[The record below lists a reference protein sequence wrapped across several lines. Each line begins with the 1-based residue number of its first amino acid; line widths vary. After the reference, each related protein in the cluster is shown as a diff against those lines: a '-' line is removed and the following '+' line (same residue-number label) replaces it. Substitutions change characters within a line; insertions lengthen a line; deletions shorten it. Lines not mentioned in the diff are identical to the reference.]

1 MEKQIYL
8 DYNATTPVHVR
19 VLEEM
24 LPWFTGQFW
33 NAASS
38 HHLGSKARNA
48 VETGREQVA
57 ELIGCQKTEIIFTS
71 GSTESINLAIKGA
84 AKASLNRTGFITSV
98 AEHKAV
104 LDVAAWLE
112 EQGKKVTLLSV
123 DSHGEIDTNLFL
135 SNLSS
140 DTALV
145 SLMAANN
152 ETGVITQL
160 ETFIEETKKV
170 NSLFH
175 TDATQAVG
183 RLPFNVETLGVDLAS
198 LSGHKIYGP
207 KGVGALYIRRGTPI
221 EPMSHGGGH
230 ERGLRSGTLNVP
242 GIVGLGAAAQLCGEL
257 REKRNKKTKELIDRL
272 VKGLR
277 QELLDIQV
285 LAEETARLPNTVN
298 IRFVGADADAVTVNT
313 PTIAVSSGS
322 ACTSMIP
329 TPSHVLLAM
338 GLTQNE
344 AEECLRF
351 SIGDHTTKKEIDI
364 TIKGLVSAVKR
375 IIEVSNK

>member
-24 LPWFTGQFW
+24 LPWFTDQFW

-38 HHLGSKARNA
+38 HHLGAKARNA

-84 AKASLNRTGFITSV
+84 AEASLNRTGFITSA

-112 EQGKKVTLLSV
+112 EQGKKVTLLPV

-221 EPMSHGGGH
+221 KSMLHGGGH

-257 REKRNKKTKELIDRL
+257 REKRNKKTKELVDRL

-298 IRFVGADADAVTVNT
+298 IRFVGADADAVIANT

-329 TPSHVLLAM
+329 APSHVLLAM